1 MVSPANIRA
10 GGASVEIVADSRKLD
25 SGLRE
30 AESKLRAYNQRV
42 RQLNREATAAAKAG
56 DQGQAVRLG
65 MQAREL
71 DKHADRVRERAS
83 TLSQRDD
90 ARGAMAQRL
99 ASFKAGKAALL
110 ADQND
115 LEERLAAAT
124 MKPRELAL
132 RDLDRHFDQM
142 RAKYA
147 GNAKMLALIERTAAA
162 ERAKV
167 NADYAP
173 GLMGMLGGKRL
184 AKQEIKYAAANLAGV
199 AGGEVGMAAMTL
211 VSGAGAAA
219 AVVAPLILLG
229 VALKGAAAAVDA
241 VKASVKAWGEQ
252 LDRTAA
258 LRVGTYRTLHPPTG
272 NESEINS
279 LNADIAKITEEQKK
293 VHDTDTSMSWAK
305 RMFVGNA
312 PQEWAESEKTRNMDM
327 LEKSR
332 QELIKKRDALKDTP
346 GETSAVRDASAD
358 WERQV
363 YYIGQAKAAEE
374 ELFAAEMERAGLA
387 DQQAAERAAYVQQM
401 GDQYGDATNAA
412 VTGGVAGQREAEW
425 QGVLRTMQAAK
436 QTQEDIDKVH
446 ALFMGKNI
454 AEDNRAVLDQITE
467 LADRLAVATG
477 KASELD
483 AEMAKIAREHPEASA
498 ENLAK
503 LRAMKEKT
511 DLAQFVKGELE
522 GIKTPAEKFKE
533 YRDRLDKAVGV
544 GVLTQSQMEALLAS
558 KMAEAMGVARNVGGF
573 NVSAINQ
580 MVGGGG
586 SVAERT
592 AKAAEDTAKNTRKL
606 AGNQGSGATFG

>member
-1 MVSPANIRA
+1 MDTSTNIRT
-10 GGASVEIVADSRKLD
+10 GGASVEIVADARKLD
-25 SGLRE
+25 TGLRE

-42 RQLNREATAAAKAG
+42 RQLNKEATAAAKAG
-56 DQGQAVRLG
+56 DQGQAIRLG
-65 MQAREL
+65 TTAREL
-71 DKHADRVRERAS
+71 EKRSQRMTERSS

-90 ARGAMAQRL
+90 ARGALAQRL

-110 ADQND
+110 SDQSD

-124 MKPRELAL
+124 MKPRDLAL
-132 RDLDRHFDQM
+132 RDLDRHFAQM
-142 RAKYA
+142 RSKYV
-147 GNAKMLALIERTAAA
+147 GNATMLQRIEQTAAA

-167 NADYAP
+167 NSDYST
-173 GLMGMLGGKRL
+173 GIIGGLGGKRL
-184 AKQEIKYAAANLAGV
+184 AKQEMRYAAASLAGV
-199 AGGEVGMAAMTL
+199 AGGEVGMVAMTL
-211 VSGAGAAA
+211 LSGAGMAA
-219 AVVAPLILLG
+219 AVVAPLLVLG
-229 VALKGAAAAVDA
+229 VAFKGMVDAVNA

-258 LRVGTYRTLHPPTG
+258 LRVGVNRTLHPPTA

-293 VHDTDTSMSWAK
+293 VHDTDTKQSWTT
-305 RMFVGNA
+305 RMFMGNA
-312 PQEWAESEKTRNMDM
+312 PQEYAASEKDRNLDM
-327 LEKSR
+327 LEASR
-332 QELIKKRDALKDTP
+332 QKLIKKRDALKDTP
-346 GETSAVRDASAD
+346 GEPSAVRDANAD
-358 WERQV
+358 WERQI

-374 ELFAAEMERAGLA
+374 ELFAAEMERAGKADERA
-387 DQQAAERAAYVQQM
+387 DQVKAMA
-401 GDQYGDATNAA
+401 DQYGDATNAA
-412 VTGGVAGQREAEW
+412 LTGGVAGQREAQW

-446 ALFMGKNI
+446 ALVIGQNI

-467 LADRLAVATG
+467 MADRLAVATG

-483 AEMAKIAREHPEASA
+483 VEMARIAREHPEASA

-503 LRAMKEKT
+503 LRSMKEKT

-522 GIKTPAEKFKE
+522 GIKTPAEKFKD

-592 AKAAEDTAKNTRKL
+592 AKAGEETAKNTRKL
-606 AGNQGSGATFG
+606 VDGQGSGGTFL